1 MRIGMVSPYAWDVPG
16 GVQAHIKDLA
26 HYFSASGHE
35 VSVLAPAVSES
46 AMEEGFVVA
55 AGRPVAIPYNG
66 AVARVLFGPVAATR
80 VRQWIARNEF
90 DVLHLHEPAIPSLSL
105 LACSIAEGPMV
116 GTFHAAA
123 PRQKVAF
130 AIAPLLEPVIEKLRA
145 RIAVSEVAR
154 ETLRIHLDTDA
165 VVIPNGIDTSFFQ
178 SAQENPEWTRDFTIG
193 FLGRFSEPRK
203 GLSVLIDALP
213 NLIRSIPNLRVLIA
227 GPGEGLEVMQ
237 AVSPNL
243 RNRIVFLGRLSE
255 EEKASFLKS
264 VSVYV
269 APNTGG
275 ESFGIILAEA
285 MAAGAAIVASDL
297 PAFESVLGQGRHGL
311 IFTNENP
318 GELAKQIISIAKDSQ
333 IRESLKE
340 NAAIGASKFDW
351 QNVGPE
357 IMNVYLHAIGEGEKV
372 KVESEPRSW
381 LRFLVREEKGE
392 EN

>member
-1 MRIGMVSPYAWDVPG
+1 MVSPYAWDVPG

-26 HYFSASGHE
+26 HYFIKQGHD
-35 VSVLAPAVSES
+35 VSVLAPAVDEASIN
-46 AMEEGFVVA
+46 EEFVVA

-116 GTFHAAA
+116 GTFHVAA

-145 RIAVSEVAR
+145 RVAVSEVAR
-154 ETLRIHLDTDA
+154 ETLTIHLDTDA
-165 VVIPNGIDTSFFQ
+165 IVIPNGIDTSFFA
-178 SAQENPEWTRDFTIG
+178 SAKVNPEWKREFTLG

-203 GLSVLIDALP
+203 GLSVLLEAMP
-213 NLIRSIPNLRVLIA
+213 NMVRAIPNLRLLIA
-227 GPGEGLEVMQ
+227 GPGEGLEIMQ
-237 AVSPNL
+237 SVSPNL

-264 VSVYV
+264 VDVYI

-285 MAAGAAIVASDL
+285 MAAGSAIVASNL
-297 PAFESVLGQGRHGL
+297 PAFENVLGYGNFGL
-311 IFTNENP
+311 TFVNENSTD
-318 GELAKQIISIAKDSQ
+318 LATKVIKLATDQ
-333 IRESLKE
+333 SLRQRLCQTAVE
-340 NAAIGASKFDW
+340 GANRFDW
-351 QNVGPE
+351 ETVGPE
-357 IMNVYLHAIGEGEKV
+357 IMNVYLHAQGESELVTVG
-372 KVESEPRSW
+372 SEPRSW
-381 LRFLVREEKGE
+381 LRFLNRDEE
-392 EN
+392 

>member
-1 MRIGMVSPYAWDVPG
+1 MVSPYAWDVPG

-46 AMEEGFVVA
+46 AIEEGFVVA

-213 NLIRSIPNLRVLIA
+213 NLIR
-227 GPGEGLEVMQ
+227 
-237 AVSPNL
+237 
-243 RNRIVFLGRLSE
+243 
-255 EEKASFLKS
+255 
-264 VSVYV
+264 
-269 APNTGG
+269 
-275 ESFGIILAEA
+275 
-285 MAAGAAIVASDL
+285 
-297 PAFESVLGQGRHGL
+297 
-311 IFTNENP
+311 
-318 GELAKQIISIAKDSQ
+318 
-333 IRESLKE
+333 
-340 NAAIGASKFDW
+340 
-351 QNVGPE
+351 
-357 IMNVYLHAIGEGEKV
+357 
-372 KVESEPRSW
+372 
-381 LRFLVREEKGE
+381 
-392 EN
+392 

>member
-1 MRIGMVSPYAWDVPG
+1 MVSPYAWDVPG
-16 GVQAHIKDLA
+16 GVQAHVKDLA
-26 HYFSASGHE
+26 NHFLAEGHD
-35 VSVLAPAVSES
+35 VSVLAPALD
-46 AMEEGFVVA
+46 EEAVAEEFVVS

-90 DVLHLHEPAIPSLSL
+90 DVMHLHEPAIPSLSL

-116 GTFHAAA
+116 GTFHVAA

-154 ETLRIHLDTDA
+154 ETLTIHLDTDA
-165 VVIPNGIDTSFFQ
+165 VVIPNGIDTSFFA
-178 SAQENPEWTRDFTIG
+178 SANVNPEWKREFTIG

-203 GLSVLIDALP
+203 GLNVLMEAVP
-213 NLIRSIPNLRVLIA
+213 NLTRAIPNLRVLIA

-237 AVSPNL
+237 ALNPSL

-255 EEKASFLKS
+255 EDKASFLKS
-264 VSVYV
+264 VDLYV

-297 PAFESVLGQGRHGL
+297 PAFESVLGYGKYGL
-311 IFTNENP
+311 TFTNGDANH
-318 GELAKQIISIAKDSQ
+318 LAKQIIKIAKDQ
-333 IRESLKE
+333 KAIADLREQAEL
-340 NAAIGASKFDW
+340 GAMKFDW
-351 QNVGPE
+351 KTVGPE
-357 IMNVYLHAIGEGEKV
+357 IMNVYQHAQGESEKV
-372 KVESEPRSW
+372 TVGSEPRTW
-381 LRFLVREEKGE
+381 LRFLGREDRGE
-392 EN
+392 LS

>member
-1 MRIGMVSPYAWDVPG
+1 MVSPYAWDVPG
-16 GVQAHIKDLA
+16 GVQAHIRDLA
-26 HYFSASGHE
+26 HHFLSEGHE
-35 VSVLAPAVSES
+35 VSVLAPALD
-46 AMEEGFVVA
+46 EGALGEKFVVS

-80 VRQWIARNEF
+80 VRQWIARNDF
-90 DVLHLHEPAIPSLSL
+90 DVMHLHEPAIPSLSL

-116 GTFHAAA
+116 GTFHVAA

-154 ETLRIHLDTDA
+154 ETLTIHLDTDA
-165 VVIPNGIDTSFFQ
+165 LVIPNGIDTSFFA
-178 SAQENPEWTRDFTIG
+178 SAKVNPEWKQEFTIG

-203 GLSVLIDALP
+203 GLSVLMEAVP
-213 NLIRSIPNLRVLIA
+213 NLVRAIPNLRILIA

-237 AVSPNL
+237 LLNPTL
-243 RNRIVFLGRLSE
+243 RNRVVFLGRLSD

-264 VSVYV
+264 VDIYV

-297 PAFESVLGQGRHGL
+297 PAFESVLGKGKYGL
-311 IFTNENP
+311 TFTNSDSSN
-318 GELAKQIISIAKDSQ
+318 LAKQIIALAKNSKAIAQ
-333 IRESLKE
+333 LRAE
-340 NAAIGASKFDW
+340 AQIGANRFDW
-351 QNVGPE
+351 KVVGPE
-357 IMNVYLHAIGEGEKV
+357 IMNVYLHAKGEAERVTVG
-372 KVESEPRSW
+372 SEPRTW
-381 LRFLVREEKGE
+381 LRFLNREDKGE
-392 EN
+392 LI